1 MNINIKDVINY
12 FYSID
17 SIERNGKL
25 SLEECQKAIKTNSIF
40 SSVLSENM
48 TFEQFCTTFVNKYR
62 NIIDNGNN
70 NEGKNLPYKMENFP
84 EAQSWTWSAITR
96 VLTKEEINQAPFD
109 IKTPEGKQIS
119 PTIKFNT
126 KDGLYMLKH
135 LSFDEEAF
143 KYFPKENLPEGWNP
157 QRIFELGKDPG
168 MNVRKMNEMG
178 YTGKNITVAI
188 IDTPIIMHNDIKSSL
203 VGYEVMNNS
212 LASNLPAD
220 YHGQAVADIL
230 CGDNTGVAP
239 DSNLVYFAKQ
249 DNLNDGLQALRRILE
264 INKNAEENNQPEN
277 KIRVV
282 SLSWGFNE
290 GMEGYD
296 EFRSLLK
303 ELYDNGVFVVTADFN
318 MLDESITGAKFATGI
333 LDKEDQQGEPNDFT
347 NYKPE
352 LDMYGYPN
360 STLFV
365 VAGDKTV
372 ASAANPNS
380 LRHDSKGST
389 SWSRPV
395 LAGIYACALQCAD
408 EHNIQLTPKIFW
420 DYAYKTGQDM
430 YENGEFV
437 GKAIDAEALINA
449 MLEDKNANQTNF
461 GI

>member
-1 MNINIKDVINY
+1 
-12 FYSID
+12 
-17 SIERNGKL
+17 
-25 SLEECQKAIKTNSIF
+25 
-40 SSVLSENM
+40 
-48 TFEQFCTTFVNKYR
+48 
-62 NIIDNGNN
+62 
-70 NEGKNLPYKMENFP
+70 
-84 EAQSWTWSAITR
+84 
-96 VLTKEEINQAPFD
+96 
-109 IKTPEGKQIS
+109 
-119 PTIKFNT
+119 
-126 KDGLYMLKH
+126 
-135 LSFDEEAF
+135 
-143 KYFPKENLPEGWNP
+143 
-157 QRIFELGKDPG
+157 
-168 MNVRKMNEMG
+168 
-178 YTGKNITVAI
+178 
-188 IDTPIIMHNDIKSSL
+188 
-203 VGYEVMNNS
+203 
-212 LASNLPAD
+212 
-220 YHGQAVADIL
+220 
-230 CGDNTGVAP
+230 
-239 DSNLVYFAKQ
+239 
-249 DNLNDGLQALRRILE
+249 
-264 INKNAEENNQPEN
+264 
-277 KIRVV
+277 
-282 SLSWGFNE
+282 
-290 GMEGYD
+290 MEGYD

-372 ASAANPNS
+372 ASASNPNS

-395 LAGIYACALQCAD
+395 FAGIYACALQCAD

-420 DYAYKTGQDM
+420 DYAYKTGQDV